1 MKAVHVLTT
10 LCFIVSCVAEP
21 EVTEYCEEQCKNVC
35 IPCNDPVRCTDEQ
48 RDCGL
53 GDPDPAFGGV
63 CPAHSICVPKDFNC
77 KIFVFYNI
85 LQIPF
90 RIA

>member
-1 MKAVHVLTT
+1 MKAFQILASF
-10 LCFIVSCVAEP
+10 CFIVSCIAEP

-77 KIFVFYNI
+77 KYWF
-85 LQIPF
+85 
-90 RIA
+90 